1 MFRVWRIWLSGA
13 PGMAYLGVAGAPFV
27 QTAQSLSV
35 GLTLQVRAELI
46 LKAPSKRQY
55 RCRVNRNIFN
65 RKYNSALQKVKETNT
80 QTTSNVPRP

>member
-1 MFRVWRIWLSGA
+1 MFRVWRIWLSGREWLVW
-13 PGMAYLGVAGAPFV
+13 GGGALFV

-46 LKAPSKRQY
+46 LKAPSKSQY
-55 RCRVNRNIFN
+55 RYRVNRNIFN